1 MRWLSNRRSISITI
15 LVGLVVVGAFFMRG
29 VILRPQYF
37 EGPWVYGPTK
47 ARWTITEYADLECP
61 FCKTYTPLLKA
72 WVKEQKD
79 VNLQWSH
86 LPLEIH
92 GPAARREARQVECA
106 GKFGGADA
114 FWQAVDQV
122 FARTHSNGQGFEGQ
136 LELADIDHKDLETC
150 SKEDIKVAI
159 HIDRQRQEAT
169 AAGINATPS
178 MVVRDNETGR
188 TIKLEGSTDGVTLL
202 SAIDW
207 LAQQA
212 KSHNSK

>member
-1 MRWLSNRRSISITI
+1 M
-15 LVGLVVVGAFFMRG
+15 
-29 VILRPQYF
+29 RPQYF

-106 GKFGGADA
+106 GKLGGTDA

-122 FARTHSNGQGFEGQ
+122 FARTHSNGQSFEGQ
-136 LELADIDHKDLETC
+136 LELIGIDHKDLETC

-169 AAGINATPS
+169 AAGINATPTI
-178 MVVRDNETGR
+178 VVLDNETGR
-188 TIKLEGSTDGVTLL
+188 TIKLEGPADSVTLL

-207 LAQQA
+207 LAQRV
-212 KSHNSK
+212 NSLSKD